1 MPFFVEARLTTS
13 AVSYS
18 TRDLT
23 LLSVARLNWSLAL
36 IQRSISIADS
46 VGRLEGLANAFEK
59 ALHGSS
65 STHTKLEGLLDSA

>member
-59 ALHGSS
+59 ALRASS
-65 STHTKLEGLLDSA
+65 STHTKLERLLDPA